1 VSLLGA
7 IAPLWRAARA
17 VAGRVARAGG
27 QYGRYDGGQ
36 RKDVRRRTVR
46 GTGRGAARIPWRSR
60 RACHLGTG
68 RVRWEG
74 AGRRGERGTA
84 EGGHGRRRRRGAR
97 AHGARRRARVPLFE
111 RVKLQK
117 VE

>member
-1 VSLLGA
+1 MEG
-7 IAPLWRAARA
+7 RASRGRQGSAGRRA
-17 VAGRVARAGG
+17 VRP
-27 QYGRYDGGQ
+27 
-36 RKDVRRRTVR
+36 VRRRAVQ
-46 GTGRGAARIPWRSR
+46 GRTAAHGSGHGQGAARIPWRSQ

-74 AGRRGERGTA
+74 AGRRVDRGTA
-84 EGGHGRRRRRGAR
+84 EGGRGALP
-97 AHGARRRARVPLFE
+97 AARRPRGFGRLENFRVPLFA